1 MAVTIQVA
9 EGIMTMPSRACPAVH
24 APRMYELVITNKNY
38 SSWSLRTWALM
49 RELGIAF
56 RERLVPLP
64 DHMRG
69 FDPGTPS
76 GKVPCLVDQGRIVW
90 DTLAIA
96 EYLSERHPGVWPSDA
111 GARAWARCAAA
122 EMHSGFTAL
131 RSRCSMTCGVRAKL
145 REIPPDLGRDLTR
158 IDRLW
163 SQGLTEHGGP
173 FLAGAAFTAVD
184 AFYCPVAFR
193 VQTYGLAL
201 SEPAAAYARRLLAL
215 PSMVTWYEAGIA
227 ETWREPDHEAEVT
240 QSAIVIEDFRAS

>member
-1 MAVTIQVA
+1 
-9 EGIMTMPSRACPAVH
+9 
-24 APRMYELVITNKNY
+24 MYELVITNKNY
-38 SSWSLRTWALM
+38 SSWSLRAWVLL
-49 RELGIAF
+49 RELQIPF

-76 GKVPCLVDQGRIVW
+76 GKVPCLLDPDDRRVVW

-96 EYLSERHPGVWPSDA
+96 EYLAERHPGVWPSDA

-145 REIPPDLGRDLTR
+145 REMPADLERDVAR

-163 SQGLTEHGGP
+163 SEGLTAHGGP

-184 AFYCPVAFR
+184 AFFAPVAYR

-215 PSMVTWYEAGIA
+215 PSMLAWYEAALA
-227 ETWREPDHEAEVT
+227 ETWREPDHEAET
-240 QSAIVIEDFRAS
+240 AASAIVLEDLRA